1 MGKDF
6 FKKYIK
12 YKKKYLELQGG
23 NQLKIGEIVFYN
35 DLMYMVFLINEK
47 YIVLKQIVDSES
59 EDSIIISLKNNS
71 ENIKLLRKLN

>member
-1 MGKDF
+1 
-6 FKKYIK
+6 
-12 YKKKYLELQGG
+12 
-23 NQLKIGEIVFYN
+23 
-35 DLMYMVFLINEK
+35 MYMIFLINEK

>member
-35 DLMYMVFLINEK
+35 DLMYMIFLINEK

-59 EDSIIISLKNNS
+59 EGPIIISLKNNS